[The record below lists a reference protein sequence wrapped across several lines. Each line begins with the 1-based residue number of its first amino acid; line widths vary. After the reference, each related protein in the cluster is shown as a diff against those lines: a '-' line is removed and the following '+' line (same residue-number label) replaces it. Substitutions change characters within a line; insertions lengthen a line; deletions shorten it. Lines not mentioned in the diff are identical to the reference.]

1 MYTPTKSDLVS
12 VIQLL
17 HNNGVDVSNSKA
29 AYAELKQYES
39 NPAFCILL
47 SAVFGAEANPVAD
60 IVLPVAWVQ
69 YRQLA
74 GITLKNNLASARHA
88 LGEDAVKEAAR
99 FALKSLA
106 NPPDTRI
113 ARTSAQV
120 VVKVTSLTSLEWWMA
135 SGVGDLP
142 SILLNELLP
151 AGDLK
156 TLAALYCLQYLME
169 DVPKQI
175 GESSEHII
183 LRVSQLAVSQSV
195 PLAIRK
201 AAFRMCFNI
210 YEQAS
215 LLDWNVDTL
224 SPLQMGLTKASHS
237 LSSVCTSLLEC
248 SCGEDS
254 AFVILVLRTC
264 SFLLDYF
271 DFFGQM
277 SPNEMERYKNWWVT
291 SSTQLICSDQST
303 ISGNQELVAAAIDLI
318 CTTVDLYDR
327 SGGEAAIAFLVADV
341 QQLIFSLAPSL
352 VRYVILSA
360 EEVAN
365 IMDTD
370 DYRVRDS
377 AAVSFK
383 VKGGAKDISED
394 DTMDDDAAAMTLRS
408 SALKFVDVLSTFS
421 SDATYQAFIGPIQHL
436 WSSSEWREREAGIVL
451 VGTIANGCAHEL
463 STVLDSLVEQFL
475 QFISNQS
482 EHVCVV
488 SIAEWSL
495 SRLSETIL
503 NSSPRTMDRI
513 IPLLSSRLQSTS
525 KRIQITSV
533 SALNVIY
540 GVLENYGSTNVIV
553 PHLPSLLESLC
564 ACLPVYSTTNLSLL
578 VDFLSKLMPLLG
590 DRSAAERLSSLLQGE
605 RAHRASLFE
614 QSYTAMYIREEPN
627 ALLDKDVFSLD
638 RAIIA
643 FISVYPNSEVAI
655 ANLGTWSGV
664 LADIKS
670 RNITDDVDLVFNTL
684 LICSAYANSVS
695 TVILE
700 EWLKSTLWALP
711 VSAAHFLTA
720 SQAQEVQVAGITILC
735 ALLRAVGTGAL
746 PTGLHDTLMRWA
758 AIEVSE
764 AEDPQLKEHV
774 VRLIGKTASCYPGQL
789 SRVATE
795 ALKAANA
802 ALRSDVFGDS
812 AYYFS
817 AMAFDLCGIL
827 GVLPNYAAFF
837 RIDTMSQLMAQA
849 ENTVD
854 KSEATIYLLQALVQL
869 PADAFSGF
877 FSSTIKI
884 VYSWQQAA
892 VNYPGTK
899 EAIQLFLLHAKKTCP
914 DIFQSI
920 LESLPAAFRNML
932 VSFYQLQ

>member
-1 MYTPTKSDLVS
+1 MYTPTNSDLVS

-17 HNNGVDVSNSKA
+17 HNNGVEVSNSKA

-47 SAVFGAEANPVAD
+47 SAVFGADENPVAD
-60 IVLPVAWVQ
+60 IVLPVAWAQ

-99 FALKSLA
+99 FALKSLKS
-106 NPPDTRI
+106 PPDTRI

-120 VVKVTSLTSLEWWMA
+120 VVKVTALTSLGWWTT

-142 SILLNELLP
+142 SILLNDLLP
-151 AGDLK
+151 GGDLK

-224 SPLQMGLTKASHS
+224 SPLQMGLSKASHS

-277 SPNEMERYKNWWVT
+277 SPNEMQRYRNWWIT
-291 SSTQLICSDQST
+291 NSAQLICRGQNST
-303 ISGNQELVAAAIDLI
+303 SGNQELVSAAIDLI
-318 CTTVDLYDR
+318 STTVDLYDR
-327 SGGEAAIAFLVADV
+327 NGGEGAIAFLVSDV
-341 QQLIFSLAPSL
+341 QQLIFSLAPAL
-352 VRYVILSA
+352 VKYALLSP

-370 DYRVRDS
+370 DYRIRDS
-377 AAVSFK
+377 TAVSFE
-383 VKGGAKDISED
+383 VKGGTKDISEE

-451 VGTIANGCAHEL
+451 VGTIANGCSQEL
-463 STVLDSLVEQFL
+463 STMLGSLVEQFL

-503 NSSPRTMDRI
+503 NSSPQTMDRI
-513 IPLLSSRLQSTS
+513 IPLLSSRLQSPS

-540 GVLENYGSTNVIV
+540 GVLENYGSTTVIM
-553 PHLPSLLESLC
+553 PHLPLLLESVC
-564 ACLPVYSTTNLSLL
+564 TCLPVYSTTNLSLL

-590 DRSAAERLSSLLQGE
+590 DRTTAERLSSLLQSE
-605 RAHRASLFE
+605 RASRASLFE

-627 ALLDKDVFSLD
+627 ALLDKDIFSLD
-638 RAIIA
+638 RAMIA
-643 FISVYPNSEVAI
+643 FISVYPNNEVAI
-655 ANLGTWSGV
+655 ANLSTWSAV
-664 LADIKS
+664 LAEIKS
-670 RNITDDVDLVFNTL
+670 RNVTDDADLVFNTL
-684 LICSAYANSVS
+684 LICGAYINSVS
-695 TVILE
+695 TAILA
-700 EWLKSTLWALP
+700 EWLKSTSWALP
-711 VSAAHFLTA
+711 ASAAHFLTT
-720 SQAQEVQVAGITILC
+720 SQTQEVKAAGITILC
-735 ALLRAVGTGAL
+735 GLLRAVGAGAL

-758 AIEVSE
+758 ANEVSE
-764 AEDPQLKEHV
+764 AEDPQFKEHV
-774 VRLIGKTASCYPGQL
+774 VRLIGKTTSCYSGQL
-789 SRVATE
+789 STVAAE
-795 ALKAANA
+795 ALEAANT

-817 AMAFDLCGIL
+817 AMVFDLCGIL
-827 GVLPNYAAFF
+827 GAIPSYAAFF

-854 KSEATIYLLQALVQL
+854 KSEATIYLFQALVQL
-869 PADAFSGF
+869 PADVFSGIL
-877 FSSTIKI
+877 SSAIKI
-884 VYSWQQAA
+884 VYSWQHAA

-899 EAIQLFLLHAKKTCP
+899 EAIQLFLFHARKTCP
-914 DIFQSI
+914 SIFQST
-920 LESLPAAFRNML
+920 LEGLPAAFRNML